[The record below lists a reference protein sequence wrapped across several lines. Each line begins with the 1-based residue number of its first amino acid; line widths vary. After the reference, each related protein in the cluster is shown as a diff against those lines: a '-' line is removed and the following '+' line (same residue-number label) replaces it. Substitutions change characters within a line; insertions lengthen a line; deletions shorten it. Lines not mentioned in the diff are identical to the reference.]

1 MWVPRRRLDPEWMDR
16 RDGDPKLLERALR
29 DIRLVNRRLGGA
41 RALLRGLDP
50 FFSFLRADEPLEVLD
65 VGTGGGDLA
74 VAIAR
79 HAERRGRR
87 VRVTALDRD
96 AVSTSI
102 ARREAS
108 GRPEVAVVRGDAF
121 SLPFGDCA
129 FHVATASLILH
140 HFAHPDAVR
149 LLRSLRRVARL
160 GVVVNDL
167 RRHLLPWAFIG
178 AAARITGRSPMF
190 VHDAP
195 LSVLRGFTR
204 QELLAVAREAG
215 EPAPRLERVWPFRWV
230 LTVRGELAG

>member
-1 MWVPRRRLDPEWMDR
+1 MWVPNRRLDPEWMDR
-16 RDGDPKLLERALR
+16 PDSDPLLLERALR
-29 DIRLVNRRLGGA
+29 DIRLVNRRLGGT

-50 FFSFLRADEPLEVLD
+50 FFSFLGADEPLEVLD

-79 HAERRGRR
+79 HAERRGSR

-102 ARREAS
+102 ARREAMR
-108 GRPEVAVVRGDAF
+108 RPEVAVVRGDAF
-121 SLPFGDCA
+121 SLPFGDSA

-140 HFAHPDAVR
+140 HFSHPDAVR
-149 LLRSLRRVARL
+149 FLRSLRRVARF

-167 RRHLLPWAFIG
+167 HRHLLPWAFIG
-178 AAARITGRSPMF
+178 AAARLTRRSPMF

-204 QELLAVAREAG
+204 QELLAAAREAG
-215 EPAPRLERVWPFRWV
+215 DTVPRLQRVWPYRWV
-230 LTVRGELAG
+230 LTLRGELAG